1 MQYTFHYG
9 ISRVDDLRILSAEST
24 KTGKTTVTELEIAGE
39 PVKPTAR
46 FWRSFFVRFGVTDN
60 VFRYFTPAEVFERIS
75 ARAQNDRFRFCL
87 QRKQGGEASLL
98 AVSSPKRPI
107 ISHDDIARL
116 IERYDGE
123 GVGYESGIVTSTHTP
138 RSGERSFAIGGDE
151 FQHRF
156 VLETPI
162 DGFSQPRLFV
172 SFLRLICANGA
183 IGYARAFRSDI
194 SLGSDLSHCISR
206 ALETFDNGD
215 GYAALRQRFTS
226 SQQSWA
232 SIHECLKLYKLI
244 VKLHSAQ
251 HIMRD
256 AVLLDFH
263 RLTGNL
269 HETYGLANLD
279 ALSQKR
285 QRVLPARCRVYDLLN
300 FASEL
305 ATHHSDAAGNRALQ
319 AYIGSLISEEYD
331 LEGTAENVTEFADF
345 FATSPEGA
353 VRPSIN

>member
-9 ISRVDDLRILSAEST
+9 LSRVEDLRIAEAET
-24 KTGKTTVTELEIAGE
+24 NKAGRVTVTQLAVAGE
-39 PVKPTAR
+39 PVRPTAR
-46 FWRSFFVRFGVTDN
+46 FWRSFFSRFGVTDN
-60 VFRYFTPAEVFERIS
+60 IFRYFSPSEVFERIS
-75 ARAQNDRFRFCL
+75 ARAQNDRFRYCL
-87 QRKQGGEASLL
+87 ERSATGEARLL

-107 ISHDDIARL
+107 IEHDQAERL
-116 IERYDGE
+116 IKRYE
-123 GVGYESGIVTSTHTP
+123 GKDIGYEAGVVTSTHTP
-138 RSGERSFAIGGDE
+138 RSGERTFAIGGDE

-156 VLETPI
+156 VLETPV
-162 DGFSQPRLFV
+162 DGFTQPRLFV

-194 SLGSDLSHCISR
+194 SLGSDLGHCISR

-232 SIHECLKLYKLI
+232 SIHECLKLYKTI
-244 VKLHSAQ
+244 VRLHNARQ
-251 HIMRD
+251 VTRD

-305 ATHHSDAAGNRALQ
+305 ATHHAQPAANRALQ
-319 AYIGSLISEEYD
+319 AYIGGLISEEYD

-345 FATSPEGA
+345 FAASPEA
-353 VRPSIN
+353 SVRPSVN